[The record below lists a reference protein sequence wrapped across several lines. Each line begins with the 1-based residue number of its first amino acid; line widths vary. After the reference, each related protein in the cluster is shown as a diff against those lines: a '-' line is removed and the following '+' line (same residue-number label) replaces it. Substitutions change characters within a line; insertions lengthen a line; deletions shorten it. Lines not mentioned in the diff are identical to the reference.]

1 MTRARATTK
10 RDQKSTP
17 LQKKEGRFSFI
28 SEAISELKKVSWP
41 SREETRRLFI
51 MVLIVCIITGAILW
65 VIDLSFSEL
74 MDWTILR

>member
-1 MTRARATTK
+1 VGKVGAAK
-10 RDQKSTP
+10 HSQKSTIP
-17 LQKKEGRFSFI
+17 QGERFSFI

-41 SREETRRLFI
+41 SREETQRLFI
-51 MVLIVCIITGAILW
+51 MVLVVCVITGAILW